1 MELSEAIDVTL
12 NVAALLDELGI
23 RWLVGGSLASSF
35 HGVPRST
42 QDVDFVAELQH
53 QHVQPLVD
61 AAGDAF
67 YSDAQMITEA
77 IDRRRSFNLLHL
89 ATNFKIDVFVP
100 PHDPLTRTE
109 MDRRQQ
115 ILVREQP
122 PAQLWV
128 ASAEDIIL
136 QKLHWFRLGEEVSER
151 QWRDALGV
159 LEVRTDLDRAYVDEW
174 ARRTDLTALW
184 ERLKTEA
191 RLPG

>member
-1 MELSEAIDVTL
+1 VELSEAVDVTL
-12 NVAALLDELGI
+12 RVAALLDELGV

-42 QDVDFVAELQH
+42 QDVDFVAELEH
-53 QHVQPLVD
+53 QHVHPLID

-67 YSDAQMITEA
+67 YSDAQMITDA

-100 PHDPLTRTE
+100 ALDPLTRTE
-109 MDRRQQ
+109 MERRQR

-122 PAQLWV
+122 PARLWV
-128 ASAEDIIL
+128 ASPEDIIL

-159 LEVRTDLDRAYVDEW
+159 LQVRTDLDRDYIDKW
-174 ARRTDLTALW
+174 AQRTELTRLW
-184 ERLKTEA
+184 ERLKAEA
-191 RLPG
+191 DALS